1 MPMASVIANMS
12 MSLDGFVADPSDSV
26 DLLFGWYF
34 TGTVPVKTA
43 DQRLTF
49 QLSDASAKHM
59 RKVQESVGAVI
70 CGRRL
75 FDVAGG
81 WGGQHPMGV
90 PAFVV
95 THEAPGDWNRPDAP
109 VTFVTDGVASA
120 VEQAKATAGDK
131 SVAIASADV
140 TQQCLSAG
148 LVDAIQVDLV
158 PVLMGEGI
166 RFFDKL
172 AGTPVVL
179 DDPDVV
185 AGTGVLHLYY
195 LVLRQG

>member
-1 MPMASVIANMS
+1 MASVIANMS

-34 TGTVPVKTA
+34 TGAVPVKTA
-43 DQRLTF
+43 DERLTF

-95 THEAPGDWNRPDAP
+95 THEAPRDWNRPDAP
-109 VTFVTDGVASA
+109 ITFVTDGVASA

-131 SVAIASADV
+131 TVAIASADV

-148 LVDAIQVDLV
+148 LVDAIQVDMV

-172 AGTPVVL
+172 AGTPIVL

-195 LVLRQG
+195 PVLRQG